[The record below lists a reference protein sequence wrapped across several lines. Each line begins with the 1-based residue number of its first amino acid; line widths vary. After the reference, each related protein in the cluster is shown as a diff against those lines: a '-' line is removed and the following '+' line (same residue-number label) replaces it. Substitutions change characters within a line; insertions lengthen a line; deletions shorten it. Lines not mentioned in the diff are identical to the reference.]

1 MKMTLFSTVL
11 LLIAA
16 ASQSQAFKSSSTSS
30 LQQSSTIGS
39 SSTYRNNNRGTHKQ
53 QTQRH
58 GVKSRSQRLPISIH
72 QETECTVRLSL
83 GNDDDNN
90 INESSTPPTT
100 TISDTVERRFSAA
113 TTEKKEILISS
124 SDNEDVVPINSSN
137 NKAATSTV
145 NERLLSEIQASV
157 DKEKY
162 GTGKNREYF
171 KEFQSQKTEEERQK
185 SIEEAR
191 DLNGVNPLVCI
202 GGAAFAWACAGGLW
216 LLTTYLGVLF
226 ASHPLATD
234 VYFVQRVT
242 QVFRNAVMGLSSLA
256 SGFFGVVGIG
266 IFLLGIRVAYG
277 VMTGELD
284 PTPIVQN
291 KSDEIVL
298 PDVWGLMTGKQNKRG
313 KR

>member
-1 MKMTLFSTVL
+1 MTNVSIL
-11 LLIAA
+11 LLAAA
-16 ASQSQAFKSSSTSS
+16 ASLHHSQAFKSSASS

-39 SSTYRNNNRGTHKQ
+39 GSTYRNINRGTSHKQ
-53 QTQRH
+53 QTQRQ
-58 GVKSRSQRLPISIH
+58 GVSRSQRLPISIH

-90 INESSTPPTT
+90 SNESPTQPTT
-100 TISDTVERRFSAA
+100 AISDNVERRFSAA

-124 SDNEDVVPINSSN
+124 SDNEDVVPINSS

-291 KSDEIVL
+291 KSDEIIL

>member
-1 MKMTLFSTVL
+1 MMTFQIVL
-11 LLIAA
+11 LIVAA
-16 ASQSQAFKSSSTSS
+16 ASQSQAFKSSASS

-39 SSTYRNNNRGTHKQ
+39 RNNNRGTHKQ

-83 GNDDDNN
+83 GNDDDND
-90 INESSTPPTT
+90 IDESPTPPTT

-113 TTEKKEILISS
+113 ATEKKEILISS
-124 SDNEDVVPINSSN
+124 SDNEDVVPINSS